1 MFEEAANDMWLNLP
15 DDEERRKLYESLA
28 VRARA
33 MSVALYFIDGV
44 YNGDFSEGSEVA
56 AIKTALGVE

>member
-1 MFEEAANDMWLNLP
+1 
-15 DDEERRKLYESLA
+15 
-28 VRARA
+28 